1 MSAGETINDPDVV
14 ARSSAS
20 SALATLRDWLATSA
34 GADHANAIV
43 PTADGPA
50 FLAHQA
56 IGGGNATGDA
66 QDEAT
71 PITNPWV
78 THSADGQAAVIAQMV
93 ADLEISMHGG
103 AAGPI
108 EAPMPSRADDG
119 QHAERSAVIDAT
131 TGEPVDGN
139 KAGSASEP
147 AEPASLTDRT
157 PDANPGEGEQIIDLQ
172 QLVAG
177 RVPSNNDAGADKVL
191 MIAAIHDVDPG
202 GQKGDQEGN
211 QAGELVA
218 SGRADAASAFAKPD
232 AMLGVAAT
240 AGAELAL
247 PDLKAEADSDHL
259 PKMLNEHF
267 AAADLGADQPAPA
280 DGAPVPEQP
289 QTVIPS
295 SGAYFVDVVALARY
309 GVSNADMVNAVFA
322 GQEHQLQH

>member
-1 MSAGETINDPDVV
+1 MSAAETINDPDLA

-34 GADHANAIV
+34 GADHAFAIV
-43 PTADGPA
+43 PTADSPE
-50 FLAHQA
+50 FLAQQA
-56 IGGGNATGDA
+56 VGGPNTTDNA

-71 PITNPWV
+71 PVTNPWV
-78 THSADGQAAVIAQMV
+78 THSADGQATVIAEMV
-93 ADLEISMHGG
+93 ADLEISTHGG

-119 QHAERSAVIDAT
+119 HPAERLAVIDAT

-147 AEPASLTDRT
+147 AEPASLTDT
-157 PDANPGEGEQIIDLQ
+157 PDSNPGEGEQIIDLQ

-177 RVPSNNDAGADKVL
+177 RVPGKDDAGADKVL
-191 MIAAIHDVDPG
+191 MIAALHDIDPG
-202 GQKGDQEGN
+202 GQEGN

-232 AMLGVAAT
+232 AVLGVAAT

-267 AAADLGADQPAPA
+267 AAADLVADQPAPA